1 MSNDGQRQSL
11 LQSNEL
17 SQLKQTTNSNI
28 NIENNYDINSFT
40 YEELFQVKDIND
52 INDSSNPKGTIGN
65 LIERFLEKKKG
76 KVEIQ

>member
-17 SQLKQTTNSNI
+17 SQIKKTTNSNI

-52 INDSSNPKGTIGN
+52 INDSSNPKGTIRN
-65 LIERFLEKKKG
+65 LIERFLEKKKE
-76 KVEIQ
+76 K